1 MDELKILLEQ
11 NPKLRVYQNML
22 EKEMNSV
29 PEEYRLAIL
38 AKHIAWN
45 LEELETELKMLQ
57 LKLIKLGNIHESNN

>member
-29 PEEYRLAIL
+29 PEEYRLVIL